1 MVGMAA
7 ERIGRGGASGW
18 LHAEDSRT
26 KVGIIFELYVGFF
39 LKSLIFFK
47 ARGGAHGW
55 V

>member
-1 MVGMAA
+1 MIDAKKADGQMVGTAA

-39 LKSLIFFK
+39 
-47 ARGGAHGW
+47 
-55 V
+55 